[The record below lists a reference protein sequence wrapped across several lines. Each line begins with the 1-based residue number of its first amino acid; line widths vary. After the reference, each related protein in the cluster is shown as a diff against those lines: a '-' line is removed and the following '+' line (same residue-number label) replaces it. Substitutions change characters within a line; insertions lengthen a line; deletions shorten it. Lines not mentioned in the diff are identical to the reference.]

1 MYVGPAIVMVVFLIG
16 YGVYGIGGALFGIAL
31 AVFALAAGRSGW
43 ARTISR
49 SPPVVEPSAV

>member
-31 AVFALAAGRSGW
+31 AVFALALIEAVGVDDLEV
-43 ARTISR
+43 
-49 SPPVVEPSAV
+49 PPVVEPSTA